1 MLQEQETDSM
11 AKIPL
16 NIRIDPE
23 LRARLKKQAGR
34 ENRTLSNL
42 VDTIMREYL
51 DQASRRSR
59 KRSEATP
66 PR

>member
-1 MLQEQETDSM
+1 M

-23 LRARLKKQAGR
+23 LRERLKKQAHR

-42 VDTIMREYL
+42 VDTIVREYL
-51 DQASRRSR
+51 DEKSRRSR
-59 KRSEATP
+59 KRPAATL

>member
-1 MLQEQETDSM
+1 M

-23 LRARLKKQAGR
+23 LRERLKKQADR

-42 VDTIMREYL
+42 VDTIVREYL
-51 DQASRRSR
+51 EQKSRRTR
-59 KRSEATP
+59 KR
-66 PR
+66 

>member
-1 MLQEQETDSM
+1 M

-23 LRARLKKQAGR
+23 LRERLKKQAHR

-42 VDTIMREYL
+42 VDTILREYL
-51 DQASRRSR
+51 EQKSRRSH
-59 KRSEATP
+59 KRSAATL

>member
-1 MLQEQETDSM
+1 M

-23 LRARLKKQAGR
+23 LRERLKKQADR

-42 VDTIMREYL
+42 VDTIVREYL
-51 DQASRRSR
+51 EQKSRRSR
-59 KRSEATP
+59 KRSAATL

>member
-1 MLQEQETDSM
+1 M

-34 ENRTLSNL
+34 QNRTLSNL
-42 VDTIMREYL
+42 VDTILREYL
-51 DQASRRSR
+51 EQKSRGSR
-59 KRSEATP
+59 KR
-66 PR
+66 

>member
-1 MLQEQETDSM
+1 M

-23 LRARLKKQAGR
+23 LRERLKKQAHR

-42 VDTIMREYL
+42 VDTIAREYL
-51 DQASRRSR
+51 DEKSRRSR
-59 KRSEATP
+59 KRSAATL

>member
-1 MLQEQETDSM
+1 M

-23 LRARLKKQAGR
+23 LRERLKKQARR

-42 VDTIMREYL
+42 VDTILREYL
-51 DQASRRSR
+51 EQESRRSR
-59 KRSEATP
+59 ER
-66 PR
+66 

>member
-1 MLQEQETDSM
+1 M

-23 LRARLKKQAGR
+23 LRERLKKQAQR

-42 VDTIMREYL
+42 VDTILREYL
-51 DQASRRSR
+51 EEKSRRSR
-59 KRSEATP
+59 KR
-66 PR
+66 

>member
-1 MLQEQETDSM
+1 M

-23 LRARLKKQAGR
+23 LRARLKKQDHR

-42 VDTIMREYL
+42 VDTIAREYL
-51 DQASRRSR
+51 DEKSRRSR

-66 PR
+66 QR

>member
-1 MLQEQETDSM
+1 M

-23 LRARLKKQAGR
+23 LRERLKKQAHR

-42 VDTIMREYL
+42 VDTIVREYL
-51 DQASRRSR
+51 DEKSRRSR
-59 KRSEATP
+59 KR
-66 PR
+66 

>member
-1 MLQEQETDSM
+1 M

-23 LRARLKKQAGR
+23 LRERLKKQADR

-42 VDTIMREYL
+42 VDTIVREYL
-51 DQASRRSR
+51 EQKSRRTR
-59 KRSEATP
+59 KRSAATL

>member
-1 MLQEQETDSM
+1 M

-23 LRARLKKQAGR
+23 LRERLKKQADR